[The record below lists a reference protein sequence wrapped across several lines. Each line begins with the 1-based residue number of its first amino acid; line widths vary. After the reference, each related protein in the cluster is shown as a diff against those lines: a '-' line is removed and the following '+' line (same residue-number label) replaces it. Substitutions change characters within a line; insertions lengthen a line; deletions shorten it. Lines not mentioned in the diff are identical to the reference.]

1 MTRSTSIAIRIT
13 LATVVAAGCLTV
25 SDQFPY
31 SGSRS
36 LLSQAQA
43 LIGRPL
49 TPFSYAGVA
58 RRTARR
64 GYGAYG
70 AYAAPYPVPMYAAPV
85 PVYPAVGCF
94 QAVDVYGRVYYRCP

>member
-31 SGSRS
+31 AGSRS
-36 LLSQAQA
+36 LFSQAQA

-64 GYGAYG
+64 AYGAG
-70 AYAAPYPVPMYAAPV
+70 AYAAPYPVPMYAPV

-94 QAVDVYGRVYYRCP
+94 QAVDVYGRIYYRCP